1 LTREKEGPSLL
12 PSPFTFLIACLL
24 LISAALLL
32 AVTQARLGSRLFFL
46 LAAAMA
52 ASQLLAL
59 IAVGRVEPPR
69 RWLWI
74 AIGVAIA
81 CRVPLAVGPV
91 NFDSDMVRYV
101 WDGRVQRFGYNPYA
115 VVPADPGVAHTHT
128 ADTARMPSRNAR
140 TPYPPA
146 AQLFFRSMV
155 TLWESA
161 RVMKAVLTLFD
172 IATIFIV
179 LGWLRAIGRS
189 EWLVLGYAWSP
200 LVILEIA
207 HSGHIDGLGA
217 FWIALCAYWMARRR
231 TALASLA
238 YTLAVATKL
247 LPIVLAPLFL
257 GRVRVRDIALGA
269 GALVLLY
276 LPFMTG
282 DAIPLGAVPNVVAH
296 IRFNSPI
303 FRPLAWAAT
312 PSGAAVFALAA
323 ALAAAAWAR
332 WRLDA
337 DDPAAWAWP
346 MAIALACA
354 PVIYPWYLLYF
365 TPFLV
370 TAATLPLSVWTWMV
384 IPVYLI
390 WDWAQ
395 YGGRWRVP
403 NWLMALEYG
412 LVLASIV
419 VVAVRASR
427 LRGGKS
433 QIPSSKSQPLPTSK
447 SQI

>member
-1 LTREKEGPSLL
+1 MSKRT
-12 PSPFTFLIACLL
+12 LIVACVLL
-24 LISAALLL
+24 LSGALLL
-32 AVTQARLGSRLFFL
+32 AITQARLGSRLFFL
-46 LAAAMA
+46 FAGLIAV
-52 ASQLLAL
+52 SQVFALLAL
-59 IAVGRVEPPR
+59 RRGQVPR

-74 AIGVAIA
+74 VIGVTIA
-81 CRVPLAVGPV
+81 CRLPLAVGPV
-91 NFDSDMVRYV
+91 NYDSDMVRYV

-115 VVPADPGVAHTHT
+115 VLPSDPALAHTHT
-128 ADTARMPSRNAR
+128 ADTVRMPSRNAR

-146 AQLFFRSMV
+146 AQLFFRLMDTV
-155 TLWESA
+155 WESA
-161 RVMKAVLTLFD
+161 RVMKSVLTLLD

-179 LGWLRAIGRS
+179 LGWLRATGRP
-189 EWLVLGYAWSP
+189 EWLVVWYAWNP

-231 TALASLA
+231 TGLASLA

-247 LPIVLAPLFL
+247 LPLVLAPLFI
-257 GRVRVRDIALGA
+257 GRVKARDIALGA
-269 GALVLLY
+269 AALVVLY
-276 LPFMTG
+276 LPFMSG
-282 DAIPLGAVPNVVAH
+282 GAIPLGAVPNVVAY

-312 PSGAAVFALAA
+312 PSGAAAFALAA
-323 ALAAAAWAR
+323 GLAAAAWAR

-337 DDPAAWAWP
+337 GNPAAWAWP

-370 TAATLPLSVWTWMV
+370 TAATLPLSVWTWTV

-390 WDWAQ
+390 WEWAQ
-395 YGGRWRVP
+395 FGARWRVP
-403 NWLMALEYG
+403 NWLMAIEYL
-412 LVLASIV
+412 LVLATIAG
-419 VVAVRASR
+419 VAFKARRPAPAEPAPA
-427 LRGGKS
+427 G
-433 QIPSSKSQPLPTSK
+433 PA
-447 SQI
+447 